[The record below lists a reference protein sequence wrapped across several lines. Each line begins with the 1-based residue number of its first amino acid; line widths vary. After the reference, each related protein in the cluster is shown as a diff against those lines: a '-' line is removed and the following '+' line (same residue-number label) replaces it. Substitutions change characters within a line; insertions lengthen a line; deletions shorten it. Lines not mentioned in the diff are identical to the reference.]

1 MSCGQHWNACTL
13 KGPAFKRTEGQC
25 ANPSTTCQIQQ
36 ILQSSHSLHLK
47 ARRIKGH
54 NCAQCYH
61 WASWTA
67 AGMHLHCSQTSRKM
81 SHAVFFQSE
90 RKMQLLPFPTGEETE
105 RSQALSQNL
114 TKHCC
119 NLWAFFLLWKIYHR
133 CVKEWQKWYILSYQ
147 GTKSTSVQHGLA
159 LERNRYE
166 SCKWCNSCC
175 S

>member
-47 ARRIKGH
+47 ARSIEGH

-67 AGMHLHCSQTSRKM
+67 AGMHLHCRHPEKWVMQFSSNLKERC
-81 SHAVFFQSE
+81 SFFLFLLEKRLRGVRLWARTWQSTAATCE
-90 RKMQLLPFPTGEETE
+90 PFSCYE
-105 RSQALSQNL
+105 RSITDVWKNGKNGIFCH
-114 TKHCC
+114 TKVPKVP
-119 NLWAFFLLWKIYHR
+119 L
-133 CVKEWQKWYILSYQ
+133 
-147 GTKSTSVQHGLA
+147 
-159 LERNRYE
+159 
-166 SCKWCNSCC
+166 
-175 S
+175 